1 MKKLSLFAVAMC
13 GLMSANAADLTPAE
27 ALARLGKSG
36 ALRKHAAVDGTRQA
50 LTPIAELPN
59 LYVFSTGSGYM
70 ILPSN
75 DVAAPLLGYAENGTF
90 DLEAN
95 PALAAWLEF
104 YSDEIE
110 AAANAGVQAYD
121 EAAADENEA
130 EEPVARVDVAPM
142 ITSQWNQMAPYNAK
156 CPELSGKRCMTGCVA
171 TAMAQ
176 VMNFHKWPDVG
187 EGSYSYKWER
197 GGQQLSADFSKTE
210 FDWANMTDTY
220 SSASTDAEIDA
231 VATLMFTVG
240 VSVNMGYNTDQ
251 SGATSASVGTA
262 LMRYF
267 KYDKAMRM
275 AERNRYT
282 LDDWTDLIYG
292 ELAAGRPVVY
302 SGKTK
307 AGGGH
312 EFVCDGYRAED
323 GFFHFNW
330 GWSGVSD
337 GYFALTALNPG
348 ATGVG
353 GGNGGYNY
361 EQDAIIGIQK
371 LQPDSQIQYVMVC
384 AESFTASPAT
394 VGFGE
399 QVTFGGGFINQSFEN
414 MPGGIKIGVRIR
426 PFVGGAG
433 TTRHMYNTE
442 NRSIPASMGYRTI
455 NVNMPGVMKDG
466 NYVVTPVYMLPGEK
480 EWRQMEAPLNCEG
493 ALKATVAD
501 KKITFSKYDPEEEKE
516 ESGIESVEAAPA
528 AADGAW
534 FTIDGR
540 RLASK
545 PSVRGIY
552 IHNGRKLTVK

>member
-1 MKKLSLFAVAMC
+1 MKKLSLFAVSLC
-13 GLMSANAADLTPAE
+13 GFVSANAAGLTPSE
-27 ALARLGKSG
+27 ALGRLEKS
-36 ALRKHAAVDGTRQA
+36 AVFRSHAAVAGKRPA
-50 LTPIAELPN
+50 LNVVAELPN
-59 LYVFSTGSGYM
+59 LYVFSSGSGYV
-70 ILPSN
+70 IVPSD

-104 YSDEIE
+104 YSAEIE
-110 AAANAGVQAYD
+110 AAANAGVQAY
-121 EAAADENEA
+121 EAVAADD
-130 EEPVARVDVAPM
+130 EPASRVDVAPM
-142 ITSQWNQMAPYNAK
+142 ITAKWNQMAPYNAK

-176 VMNFHKWPDVG
+176 VMHFHKWPDVG
-187 EGSYSYKWER
+187 EGSYSYNWER

-231 VATLMFTVG
+231 VATLMYTVG

-282 LDDWTDLIYG
+282 SDDWSDLIYA

-302 SGKTK
+302 SGNTQ

-330 GWSGVSD
+330 GWSGVAD
-337 GYFALTALNPG
+337 GYFALSALNPG
-348 ATGVG
+348 QTGVG
-353 GGNGGYNY
+353 GNGGGYNY
-361 EQDAIIGIQK
+361 TQDAIIGIQK

-384 AESFTASPAT
+384 AESFTALSETA
-394 VGFGE
+394 GFGE
-399 QVTFGGGFINQSFEN
+399 QVTFGGGFINQTFEN

-426 PFVGGAG
+426 PFAGGAG
-433 TTRHMYNTE
+433 TTRHMSFTE
-442 NRSIPASMGYRTI
+442 SRSIPASAGYRTI
-455 NVNMPGVMKDG
+455 TVSMPGSMKDG

-493 ALKATVAD
+493 EVKATVAD

-516 ESGIESVEAAPA
+516 ESGIESVEAAPVA
-528 AADGAW
+528 DADGAW

-545 PSVRGIY
+545 PSARGIY
-552 IHNGRKLTVK
+552 IHNGRKLMVK